1 MNVVLAAAVTM
12 SLAILGDQ
20 MLYVVL
26 PAHPEAAGVSVAAL
40 GIVLSANRFIRL
52 AANPVSGK
60 LLDRLGRRPPYL
72 LGTVLAVLSTGG
84 YLLAGSLAP
93 LLACRL
99 LWGVAFSLLAV
110 GGIAIVLDVTTAGDR
125 GRSVGIYGSLVQLGT
140 LVGLALSGVL
150 SDRVGYRGTLA
161 VYTPLTALGGVVAW
175 LGVKE
180 TSPARPVVTAA
191 APRAGRAG
199 SGAVRRALGALR
211 GLDRRLVA
219 PLFASFASH
228 FAGSGILSASL
239 GLYLRQAA
247 ARGAFVMPVA
257 SLTGVLLASRR
268 LVGMLVGPAA
278 GHLSDRLGDRRPVA
292 RAGAL
297 AKLAGYVVLAGT
309 EWGMVTILVG
319 VGLTALGEAI
329 LHPAVTAWVGD
340 SALPERR
347 ATMMGGLA
355 TANDLGAAIGPVAA
369 YALAAT
375 IGLGAAYGL
384 CALAMSL
391 AAVALSAPREGRAP
405 HA

>member
-1 MNVVLAAAVTM
+1 M

-52 AANPVSGK
+52 AANPVSGQ

-72 LGTVLAVLSTGG
+72 LGVVLAVLSTGG

-99 LWGVAFSLLAV
+99 VWGVAFSLLAV
-110 GGIAIVLDVTTAGDR
+110 GGITIVLDVTAAGVR

-150 SDRVGYRGTLA
+150 SDRIGYRGTLA
-161 VYTPLTALGGVVAW
+161 VYTPLTALGGIVAW
-175 LGVKE
+175 LWVTE
-180 TSPARPVVTAA
+180 TSPARRAVAA
-191 APRAGRAG
+191 APTRPERRGLG
-199 SGAVRRALGALR
+199 DVRRVLGALR
-211 GLDRRLVA
+211 GLDRRLLA
-219 PLFASFASH
+219 PMFASFASH
-228 FAGSGILSASL
+228 LAGSGILSASL

-247 ARGAFVMPVA
+247 ARGAFVTPVA
-257 SLTGVLLASRR
+257 SLTGLLLASRR

-278 GHLSDRLGDRRPVA
+278 GHLSDRPGRRRPVA
-292 RAGAL
+292 RAGVL
-297 AKLAGYVVLAGT
+297 AKLAGYLALAGT
-309 EWGMVTILVG
+309 DWGMTTILLG

-340 SALPERR
+340 GAPAERR
-347 ATMMGGLA
+347 ATTMGGLA
-355 TANDLGAAIGPVAA
+355 TVNDLGAAIGPVAA
-369 YALAAT
+369 YALAST

-384 CALAMSL
+384 CALVMLL
-391 AAVALSAPREGRAP
+391 AALALSAPRAGFA
-405 HA
+405 